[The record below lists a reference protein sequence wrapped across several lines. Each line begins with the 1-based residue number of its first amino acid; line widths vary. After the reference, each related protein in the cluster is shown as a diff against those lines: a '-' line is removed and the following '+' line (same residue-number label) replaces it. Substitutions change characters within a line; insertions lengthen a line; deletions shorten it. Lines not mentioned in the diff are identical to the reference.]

1 MTDTAATETRA
12 RSTLGVGI
20 RTVVSRMPATIV
32 FVLALLAVGVIWQ
45 GLWRSFKHNPL
56 FAEVAYGL
64 PAFLEGRW
72 WTPVTGTFFVVH
84 PWVYLITIASF
95 VGMGYLEWRRGTRVA
110 LAYYTVGQLF
120 AIFASAL
127 ALWLLAFTS
136 LAYYGIEQP
145 ARRCLQRCLQRRLR
159 QAGQQRG
166 GARQCHRQGRGVRRG
181 PRPR

>member
-1 MTDTAATETRA
+1 MTDTAATETPARRA
-12 RSTLGVGI
+12 SGFGI
-20 RTVVSRMPATIV
+20 RTAVSRMPATIV
-32 FVLALLAVGVIWQ
+32 FVLALLAVGIISQ

-84 PWVYLITIASF
+84 PWVYAITLASF
-95 VGMGYLEWRRGTRVA
+95 IGMGYLEWRRGTRVA

-127 ALWLLAFTS
+127 ALWLLAFTAWPWS
-136 LAYYGIEQP
+136 QREALALDVGP
-145 ARRCLQRCLQRRLR
+145 SGGTMACLAAAATLLPSPWRSRAWL
-159 QAGQQRG
+159 GN
-166 GARQCHRQGRGVRRG
+166 GRAHD
-181 PRPR
+181 